1 MQTEQPKKHQSQSDF
16 NFNLKVIM
24 WLVALEVI
32 ILVCISFV
40 KIYVDKEHNITNRM
54 RDEVGT
60 LGNIFTKYTD
70 HSSEVLHQIA
80 NSIKYEYNNPEKIN
94 QILSGNDFIDQR
106 KFFGWNGFYW
116 LDADHI
122 IKNTNNDCSL
132 KVGTNLSHLANVVLS
147 KIYPGKIFHSP
158 NPSSSKDEK
167 SFFDLALGVS
177 DESGNFLGTILLQ
190 MQSLP
195 ILEDLEIYKKNNFT
209 EFAIVDSRLNI
220 IVSYPINANRIGFS
234 GKTVENPELLKA
246 ITKINFFSN
255 NEKEFSK
262 INMLTGVNYLA
273 KKIRNKPYLMIV
285 SLEPEY
291 IQSVLT
297 QKIGLKFIEITILA
311 TFFLILVILVYKR
324 ETWLRAKA
332 EKASQLAT
340 KAMVAKSDFL
350 SYTAHEIRSPL
361 GFILT
366 GSEIMNKKLFGPI
379 PEQYE
384 DYVSGIYHNAKLIL
398 DFINDILDER
408 HVASGNF
415 KLVETMCNI
424 GDIVKKAV
432 ITNKTRFHERKISIE
447 KIIPDN
453 LPFVFGDER
462 KILQAL
468 SNLLSNA
475 YKYSLDN
482 TKITVEVKVL
492 SNKLKLIVSDQGIG
506 MTNDEVQIAL
516 TKYGT
521 VHAGKSTSFI
531 ESYGLG
537 LPIVIMLTKAH
548 EATLDI
554 RSEVGRGTTITITF
568 PERRIIRQLS
578 ENTLTHQS
586 KKAT

>member
-24 WLVALEVI
+24 WLVALEVF
-32 ILVCISFV
+32 ILVSISFV
-40 KIYVDKEHNITNRM
+40 KIYVDKKHNLTNRM

-60 LGNIFTKYTD
+60 LEKIFVKYTEQ
-70 HSSEVLHQIA
+70 SSEVLNQMA
-80 NSIKYEYNNPEKIN
+80 CSIKHEHKNPKKIN
-94 QILSGNDFIDQR
+94 KILSRNDFIDQK

-116 LDADHI
+116 LDENHI
-122 IKNTNNDCSL
+122 IKNTNNDCTL
-132 KVGTNLSHLANVVLS
+132 KVGSNLSYLTNVVLS
-147 KIYPGKIFHSP
+147 KINPGKIFYSP
-158 NPSSSKDEK
+158 NPSASNDITN
-167 SFFDLALGVS
+167 FFDLALGVA
-177 DESGNFLGTILLQ
+177 DDDGNFLGTILLQ
-190 MQSLP
+190 MQSSP

-209 EFAIVDSRLNI
+209 EFAILDSKLNI
-220 IVSYPINANRIGFS
+220 VASYPINAKRIGIS
-234 GKTVENPELLKA
+234 GKAASNEALLKGLE
-246 ITKINFFSN
+246 KINFFSDN
-255 NEKEFSK
+255 PKEDSDL
-262 INMLTGVNYLA
+262 NMLTGENYLA
-273 KKIRNKPYLMIV
+273 KKIRNKPYVMIV
-285 SLEPEY
+285 SLDPEY

-297 QKIGLKFIEITILA
+297 QKVGLKFIEITILA
-311 TFFLILVILVYKR
+311 SFFLILVILVYKR

-379 PEQYE
+379 PAQYE
-384 DYVSGIYHNAKLIL
+384 DYVSGIHHNSNLIL

-432 ITNKTRFHERKISIE
+432 ITNKTRFHERKISID

-453 LPFVFGDER
+453 LPFIFGDER

-482 TKITVEVKVL
+482 TKIIVEVKVL
-492 SNKLKLIVSDQGIG
+492 PTKLKIIVSDQGIG
-506 MTNDEVQIAL
+506 MTSDEIKIAL

-521 VHAGKSTSFI
+521 VHAGKSDSFI

-537 LPIVIMLTKAH
+537 LPIVLMLTKAH

-554 RSEVGRGTTITITF
+554 KSVVGTGTTITITF

-578 ENTLTHQS
+578 ENTLLHTT
-586 KKAT
+586 KK